1 MKTSTILSAAAVL
14 MFAMIPATAGAE
26 TINASE
32 LTRSDCKGHDYPSDE
47 GQTRADEDSKISWS
61 LSYDN
66 GVLTLTWYDFI
77 ANCCPDGFESNIDVE
92 DGKILFNVRE
102 IGSGMCDC
110 YCPFDITSTY
120 EGVAPG
126 HYELYFGEEMVGE
139 ADIKDGFRKEYSGLS
154 QITRVNNDDSS
165 LLFEDGKVMA
175 RCPGKFRVD
184 VYSVSGTRIYTLEGT
199 DYLEIGTRSGGVSL
213 VRLTTA
219 NGIISTIKVR

>member
-1 MKTSTILSAAAVL
+1 
-14 MFAMIPATAGAE
+14 
-26 TINASE
+26 
-32 LTRSDCKGHDYPSDE
+32 
-47 GQTRADEDSKISWS
+47 
-61 LSYDN
+61 
-66 GVLTLTWYDFI
+66 
-77 ANCCPDGFESNIDVE
+77 
-92 DGKILFNVRE
+92 
-102 IGSGMCDC
+102 MCDC

-126 HYELYFGEEMVGE
+126 HYELYFDGEMVGE
-139 ADIKDGFRKEYSGLS
+139 ADIKDGFRKDYSGLS
-154 QITRVNNDDSS
+154 QVMNVTNDDSS

-199 DYLEIGTRSGGVSL
+199 DYLEIGTRSGGISL

>member
-1 MKTSTILSAAAVL
+1 MKTSTILSAVAVL
-14 MFAMIPATAGAE
+14 MFTMTPAIAGAE

-32 LTRSDCKGHDYPSDE
+32 LTRSDCKGHDSAPAHK
-47 GQTRADEDSKISWS
+47 TRADEDSKISWS

-66 GVLTLTWYDFI
+66 GLLTLTWYDFI

-126 HYELYFGEEMVGE
+126 HYELYFDGEMVGE
-139 ADIKDGFRKEYSGLS
+139 ADIKDGFRRDYSGLS
-154 QITRVNNDDSS
+154 QVTNVTNDDSS

-199 DYLEIGTRSGGVSL
+199 DYLEIGTQSGGISL

>member
-1 MKTSTILSAAAVL
+1 MKTSTILSAVAIL
-14 MFAMIPATAGAE
+14 MFAMTPAMAGAE

-32 LTRSDCKGHDYPSDE
+32 LTRSDCKGHDQAPADK
-47 GQTRADEDSKISWS
+47 TRADEVSSIFWS

-66 GVLTLTWYDFI
+66 GLLTLTWYDFI

-139 ADIKDGFRKEYSGLS
+139 ADIKDGFRRDYSGLS
-154 QITRVNNDDSS
+154 QVTNVTNDDSS

-184 VYSVSGTRIYTLEGT
+184 VYSVSGSRIYTLEGT
-199 DYLEIGTRSGGVSL
+199 DYLEIGTQSGGVSL

>member
-1 MKTSTILSAAAVL
+1 MKTSTILSAVAIL
-14 MFAMIPATAGAE
+14 MFAMTPAMAGAE

-32 LTRSDCKGHDYPSDE
+32 LTRSDCKGHDQAPADK
-47 GQTRADEDSKISWS
+47 TRADEVSSISWS

-66 GVLTLTWYDFI
+66 GLLTLTWYDFI

-92 DGKILFNVRE
+92 EGKILFNVRE

-126 HYELYFGEEMVGE
+126 HYELYFDGEMVGE
-139 ADIKDGFRKEYSGLS
+139 ADIKDGFRRDYSGLS
-154 QITRVNNDDSS
+154 QVTNVTNDDSS

-184 VYSVSGTRIYTLEGT
+184 VYSVSGSRIYTLEGT
-199 DYLEIGTRSGGVSL
+199 DYLEIGTQSGGISL

-219 NGIISTIKVR
+219 NGIVSTIKVR